1 MTERVGIVSEVGK
14 VNDADVVSDLLATA
28 GFEPPEDEVAK
39 LVAVYPMI
47 REMVGL
53 LYTVEA
59 ARYESPALIFDPDPT
74 FTGWR

>member
-53 LYTVEA
+53 LYSVEA
-59 ARYESPALIFDPDPT
+59 TRYESPALIFDPDPT